1 VQVVRKLAE
10 ADVAHDFEAMVVHPP
25 RTRDELFVA
34 SFWIGHPLKFSWPQ
48 SVETVVHP
56 PDKHAWHS
64 PFGYAFAHSVVE
76 PCVAELVS
84 QPPQRATRTASLLA
98 RSRQWGGWNVY
109 LKGHRL
115 LRLELATW
123 TAHLQLVSAAAEAM
137 PGVVAQTAADAVARA
152 PRVRACAAAK
162 LSDVATRAMAFGA
175 AKLHVAV

>member
-84 QPPQRATRTASLLA
+84 QPPQRATRTASLLPPM
-98 RSRQWGGWNVY
+98 G
-109 LKGHRL
+109 
-115 LRLELATW
+115 RLE
-123 TAHLQLVSAAAEAM
+123 
-137 PGVVAQTAADAVARA
+137 
-152 PRVRACAAAK
+152 RVPEGA
-162 LSDVATRAMAFGA
+162 SSFAFGTGDLDGTSTA
-175 AKLHVAV
+175 GLCGC